1 MIHLTCT
8 ASCSHLGAHAAG
20 QSSAGRAAFVAGF
33 AYYEAGRYG
42 LYGNA
47 GSAAYLRSAALC
59 VRVVVLRACL
69 TMLAC
74 AYVCTDA

>member
-8 ASCSHLGAHAAG
+8 ASCSPLGAHAAG

-47 GSAAYLRSAALC
+47 GSAAYLRSSALC
-59 VRVVVLRACL
+59 VRVDVL
-69 TMLAC
+69 C
-74 AYVCTDA
+74 A